1 MNDGEITNHSPV
13 SSFDESDE
21 SLPQFAGYDINNDI
35 AGWSASSEDPLDQPL
50 PSTQLEAE
58 LSRHVPHML
67 CTY

>member
-1 MNDGEITNHSPV
+1 MVDGECTNHSPV

-21 SLPQFAGYDINNDI
+21 SLPQLPAYDANNDI
-35 AGWSASSEDPLDQPL
+35 AGWSAPAEGPLDQPL

-67 CTY
+67 CT